1 METRVK
7 IQSIVENQLP
17 DFIAEE
23 NPLLVDFLT
32 QYYISQEYPS
42 GASDLIQNV
51 DKYIKLDEIFKNV
64 NTCIVSADI
73 SYTDTTINVSTSTNQ
88 DGVILTGTQG
98 FPDRYG
104 IIKIDDEIITYTS
117 KTDSTFEGCVRG
129 FSGVTKYSKANSPE
143 ELVFSSSAAAQ
154 HTVERFEGNQA
165 WASGTGFPIGP
176 SV

>member
-23 NPLLVDFLT
+23 SPLLVDFLK

-42 GASDLIQNV
+42 GASDLVQNL

-64 NTCIVSADI
+64 NTCILSEDI
-73 SYTDTTINVSTSTNQ
+73 TINDTTINVSTSTDK
-88 DGVILTGTQG
+88 DGNILTGTRG

-104 IIKIDDEIITYTS
+104 ILKIDNEIITYTS
-117 KTDSTFEGCVRG
+117 KTDTTFEGCVRG
-129 FSGVTKYSKANSPE
+129 FSGVTQYS
-143 ELVFSSSAAAQ
+143 
-154 HTVERFEGNQA
+154 
-165 WASGTGFPIGP
+165 
-176 SV
+176 